1 MRLWRIEITYH
12 RPPRPLAPREALVKG
27 EAATLGLY
35 VCTGCG
41 WAFRYLGDGIW
52 RGAYWPK
59 CFDDERTY
67 DSRDEWS
74 GHPNNRT
81 TDDLAEAYADC
92 FGRLSFRE
100 PILQRRWDAP

>member
-1 MRLWRIEITYH
+1 MRLWRIEIIYR

-27 EAATLGLY
+27 EAATPGLY

-59 CFDDERTY
+59 SFDDERTH
-67 DSRDEWS
+67 DSLGEWA
-74 GHPNNRT
+74 GYPNNRT
-81 TDDLAEAYADC
+81 TDDLLDLHGDC
-92 FGRLSFRE
+92 FGRLKFRE
-100 PILQRRWDAP
+100 PALQRRWDAP